1 MRRILFI
8 HFPRLAIENFLR
20 SRHFPAARQGEAVA
34 LVEGGAKGLR
44 VTALNAAAAEKG
56 VRPGRALT
64 DARAICPGLLTFP
77 ADPEGDRAALLG
89 IARWCDRYSP
99 YVAPSYPNG
108 IVLDITGCAHLFGG
122 EAGLVRDAV
131 RRLRRIGFSAHPGL
145 ADTPGAA
152 AAIAG
157 WSGARDIAGRI
168 VPQGGIAAATA
179 LLPVEALRLS
189 PQTCLLLGRLGLKR
203 IADVAVLPRSA
214 LARRFRSAEIAGDVQ
229 RRLDQ
234 LSGAEAEPIEP
245 LRPQVACRAHLN
257 FAEPFIDAL
266 AIGTILDDLLV
277 KVACGLEAEGK
288 GARALTLNACR
299 TDGTVVG
306 LEVRLSRPSRSV
318 AHIRRLFADRLEQ
331 IDPGYGID
339 ALILCVDAAQELSYM
354 AETLERS
361 LDRQAEGVAILVDR
375 LMNRLG
381 PERIW
386 RAAPVESHIPERAE
400 RFVPAAAAAAPQ
412 AVSHRYA
419 APRPFRLLEEPE
431 EITATAEVPDG
442 PPRQFV
448 WRRVNRRVARATG
461 PERIAPEWWRLGEA
475 AVERDYYAVED
486 TEGRRYWLFRAGH
499 YRADGKAMP
508 RWFMHGLFA

>member
-1 MRRILFI
+1 
-8 HFPRLAIENFLR
+8 
-20 SRHFPAARQGEAVA
+20 VA
-34 LVEGGAKGLR
+34 LLEGGAKGLR

-56 VRPGRALT
+56 VRPGQALT

-89 IARWCDRYSP
+89 LARWCDRYSP
-99 YVAPSYPNG
+99 YVAPVFSPGSGPEGNG
-108 IVLDITGCAHLFGG
+108 PEGNGPAGIALDITGCAHLFGG
-122 EAGLVRDAV
+122 EAGLMRDAV

-168 VPQGGIAAATA
+168 LPEGGIAAGTA

-189 PQTCLLLGRLGLKR
+189 PETCLLLGRLGLKR
-203 IADVAVLPRSA
+203 IGEVAAVPRSA

-234 LSGAEAEPIEP
+234 FSGAEAEPIEP

-257 FAEPFIDAL
+257 FAEPLIDAL
-266 AIGTILDDLLV
+266 AIGDVLDHLLV

-318 AHIRRLFADRLEQ
+318 SHIRRLFADRLEQ

-339 ALILCVDAAQELSYM
+339 ALILSVDAAQELSYA

-400 RFVPAAAAAAPQ
+400 RFVPAAAAVAAEAASP
-412 AVSHRYA
+412 RRA

-475 AVERDYYAVED
+475 AIERDYYAVED